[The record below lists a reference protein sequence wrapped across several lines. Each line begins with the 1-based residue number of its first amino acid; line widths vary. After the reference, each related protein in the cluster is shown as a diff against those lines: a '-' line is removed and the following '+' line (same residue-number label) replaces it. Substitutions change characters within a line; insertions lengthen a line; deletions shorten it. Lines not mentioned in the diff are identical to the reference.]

1 MKKVLL
7 LMVAVL
13 MISSV
18 AMSAPHY
25 GVYSDCSGS
34 SCLLAP
40 GFTQSAA
47 LVEKFSTGTTGCRL
61 KVVLPPGSNFFGF
74 TTSYVPIG
82 NLTSDLSL
90 GYGSCLNGTTCLG
103 TIAAILAP
111 GTIQVTA
118 ADTFANIIY
127 TDCSFAELPGHG
139 GTAYVGVV
147 GGDCNEPN
155 ATQPSTWG
163 QVKALY
169 R

>member
-25 GVYSDCSGS
+25 GIYSDCSGS
-34 SCLLAP
+34 SCSLAS
-40 GFTQSAA
+40 GFVQGAA

-61 KVVLPPGSNFFGF
+61 KVVLPAGSNFFGF

-82 NLTSDLSL
+82 NLTTDLSL
-90 GYGSCLNGTTCLG
+90 GYGVCLTGTNCLG

-111 GTIQVTA
+111 GTITVTA
-118 ADTFANIIY
+118 ADGFPNIIY
-127 TDCSFAELPGHG
+127 TDCSFGELIGHG
-139 GTAYVGVV
+139 GTAYVGST
-147 GGDCNEPN
+147 GNCNEPN
-155 ATQPSTWG
+155 PTQPSTWG

>member
-34 SCLLAP
+34 SCSLVA
-40 GFTQSAA
+40 GFTQTIA

-61 KVVLPPGSNFFGF
+61 KVAFPAGTNFFGF
-74 TTSYVPIG
+74 TTPYVPIG
-82 NLTSDLSL
+82 TLTSDLSL
-90 GYGSCLNGTTCLG
+90 GYGVCLTGTNCLG

-111 GTIQVTA
+111 GTAQVLA

-127 TDCSFAELPGHG
+127 TDCSFGELIGHG
-139 GTAYVGVV
+139 GTAYIG
-147 GGDCNEPN
+147 GTGDCNEPN